1 MNWLVF
7 ALLAT
12 VTYGFYNFFTKLS
25 ADKLSPAIALI
36 FVGIASFIVG
46 LASIGFS
53 KILGQPILF
62 SRNALLFPLLAGLFA
77 GVAEIFY
84 LTMFSKG
91 APLSIGNPLVVGG
104 TVIISA
110 VLGLLLL
117 KEPLNA
123 IKIGGIALT
132 LIGLVILARG

>member
-25 ADKLSPAIALI
+25 ADKLSPAIALM
-36 FVGIASFIVG
+36 FVGIASFLVG

-53 KILGQPILF
+53 KILGHPILF

-110 VLGLLLL
+110 VLGLLFL

-132 LIGLVILARG
+132 LIGLIILARG

>member
-1 MNWLVF
+1 MNWIIF
-7 ALLAT
+7 AVLAT
-12 VTYGFYNFFTKLS
+12 TTYGFYNFFTKLS
-25 ADKLSPAIALI
+25 ADRLSPSIALM
-36 FVGIASFIVG
+36 FVGVASCLVA
-46 LASIGFS
+46 LVSIIFS
-53 KILGQPILF
+53 KIAGQPLTF
-62 SRNALLFPLLAGLFA
+62 SKGALLFPVLAGLFA

-123 IKIGGIALT
+123 IKIAGIALT
-132 LIGLVILARG
+132 LIGLAILARG